1 MLQTHT
7 AVLHDGAVSPKEFRQ
22 LVNRLEA
29 EAASRPW
36 LYKACVVALALLG
49 YGYLLLILTLSV
61 GLPLVFVL
69 GLFTG
74 ARAVFI
80 QLVLKLG
87 IPLLALAA
95 VLVRSLWVRIPAPVG
110 ILLEQLRRFIAM
122 VFERTPPERRR
133 FRGGYFTDGK
143 TVVWE
148 YPRSTPEGEQMDFI
162 EVMEIADS
170 LIVRHRVYWGW
181 FGLRILERDAYLR

>member
-1 MLQTHT
+1 MVRHDESTNPGA
-7 AVLHDGAVSPKEFRQ
+7 AVERIYRAWDDALGRKDVDG
-22 LVNRLEA
+22 
-29 EAASRPW
+29 
-36 LYKACVVALALLG
+36 ALAL
-49 YGYLLLILTLSV
+49 YASDATIES
-61 GLPLVFVL
+61 PLV
-69 GLFTG
+69 
-74 ARAVFI
+74 RR
-80 QLVLKLG
+80 LVGSDEG
-87 IPLLALAA
+87 IC
-95 VLVRSLWVRIPAPVG
+95 RGR
-110 ILLEQLRRFIAM
+110 EELRRFIEM

-148 YPRSTPEGEQMDFI
+148 YPRSTPEGEQMDFV